1 MKYAILSL
9 SILLCTVCKANL
21 ITNPAY
27 SYLDINIWHDTIY
40 GDSSKRE
47 EKYQKPIKSSP
58 EPSSALLI
66 AVGVALLALRRKKNE
81 NKGLR

>member
-1 MKYAILSL
+1 MRRMMVIAL
-9 SILLCTVCKANL
+9 SIALAIFQCRGDWHSQQLMTNNAMNMMLLCSEDCEST
-21 ITNPAY
+21 
-27 SYLDINIWHDTIY
+27 
-40 GDSSKRE
+40 
-47 EKYQKPIKSSP
+47 P